1 MNEKCEKSTLQVK
14 LTVKPIIVA
23 MCHINAY
30 QGPCRYGEGYSL
42 TYEYDMETAKR
53 QYDAFLEE
61 VHHELNMENVTLL
74 KPVMIYW
81 NEDFNLRDS
90 EIDKALEEDQKTDF
104 YLIRGLR
111 MSAYLSAEISRRS
124 KKPVG
129 LMPNPDSVSKCD
141 HVDLSAYLHA
151 LGRPV
156 YAFRDFDDVNEV
168 MELLRVKK
176 AVASTRALFPLK
188 SAMVSFGCLSSY
200 INLTDLTDRFGIR
213 FVHLNAEDVFKA
225 LDNLT
230 DEDRA
235 QAKQLTKKLIKTAK
249 GVHMPPENIQNDVE
263 YYITVKK
270 LLDHY
275 GCNAFTIPCFEVCA
289 TMELMRRKLTFCLTH
304 ALLKDEGLA
313 SACAGDASSVLAM
326 SILMNISKSAPYMG
340 NTFVVDKGKNQMRI
354 LHDSA
359 CRYMKGY
366 DAPPLPVEYVSFTMS
381 NWGTTMRYDFA
392 RDAGSPVTLI
402 SLSPDM
408 KKMMIVKGTINGG
421 INYLV
426 PECKHAA
433 DFTVADADHF
443 HECQQYVGHHFVF
456 AYGDYIKKLK
466 KLAKEYQLEILEA

>member
-1 MNEKCEKSTLQVK
+1 MNEKSSLHVK
-14 LTVKPIIVA
+14 LNVKPVVVA
-23 MCHINAY
+23 MFHINAY

-42 TYEYDMETAKR
+42 TYEYDKETADR
-53 QYDAFLEE
+53 HFEAFREE
-61 VHHELNMENVTLL
+61 LKTQLNHENVTLL
-74 KPVMIYW
+74 EPVLIHW

-90 EIDKALEEDQKTDF
+90 EIDRALEEDQNTDF

-129 LMPNPDSVSKCD
+129 LIPEPGLVSKCD

-156 YAFRDFDDVNEV
+156 YAFRDFDDVNET

-200 INLTDLTDRFGIR
+200 INLTDITDRFGLR

-225 LDNLT
+225 LDGLS
-230 DEDRA
+230 DEEKASAR
-235 QAKQLTKKLIKTAK
+235 QLADELVQKAL
-249 GVHMPPENIQNDVE
+249 GVHMPKENIYNDAA
-263 YYITVKK
+263 YYTTVKK
-270 LLDHY
+270 LLVHY
-275 GCNAFTIPCFEVCA
+275 GCNAFAIPCFEVCA

-304 ALLKDEGLA
+304 ALLRDEGIV
-313 SACAGDASSVLAM
+313 SVCAGDAGSVAAM
-326 SILMNISKSAPYMG
+326 AILMNLTKKSLYMG
-340 NTFVVDKGKNQMRI
+340 NTFIADKKKNLGRI

-366 DAPPLPVEYVSFTMS
+366 DKEPLPVEYVSFTLS
-381 NWGTTMRYDFA
+381 NWGSTMRHDFSKDTGEA
-392 RDAGSPVTLI
+392 VTLM

-408 KKMMIVKGTINGG
+408 KKMMLVKSKIVGG
-421 INYLV
+421 QNYLV
-426 PECKHAA
+426 PECMHAC
-433 DFTVADADHF
+433 DFSIEDPDRF
-443 HECQQYVGHHFVF
+443 HECQQYVGHHMVLT
-456 AYGDYIKKLK
+456 YGDYTKKLK
-466 KLAKEYQLEILEA
+466 KLAKEYGLEVLEA